1 MKNTCF
7 FLVFFAVFISG
18 SSFAQQ
24 TKIKEC
30 PIFSGLNSLVLDRY
44 DTLTIAYTEEPST
57 NRGYFLAE
65 TIYHPSGSYIE
76 LPTEF
81 KVNDMD
87 YYCENLLFG
96 GGFNKGGEV
105 HGLLGRL
112 FVPNSFDW
120 GQNMEYII
128 LDWITSYGYSVLI
141 TNVKRVVNIIEP
153 QSCLNYFRFA
163 FVGDCKVAYMGDTIN
178 ATAVCD
184 AQYYGQNW
192 YINVF
197 VNGDETIDYTDVT
210 VMDNHVV
217 AAGYNSPEQTIYM
230 SVFDRTY
237 PFINYLSVPGIGH
250 EIKNELSGSKVL
262 AEALSDDYF
271 ALANHFSSESEAG
284 NSVKILDCS
293 SGQPILIH
301 SAYQIQNSQPLIIPS
316 WDLRELKYEQSTDLL
331 YLLHNMDY
339 PVSSQTT
346 SVVNEYDVTNFPS
359 GALLESWLTKNTAYG
374 MGLWASGGF
383 HTVGNSGGILTIYKK
398 KGLYIPITC
407 ADYLETNYEIAQPIC
422 TTVKESNIK
431 LYEQYGSTFLIPN
444 PVATSIN
451 IICQE

>member
-1 MKNTCF
+1 MKKTF
-7 FLVFFAVFISG
+7 IITVLFAVFLTGASY
-18 SSFAQQ
+18 AQQ

-30 PIFSGLNSLVLDRY
+30 PIFSGNNSLVLDSY
-44 DTLTIAYTEEPST
+44 DTLTIAYSEESST
-57 NRGYFLAE
+57 NRVYFLAE
-65 TIYHPSGSYIE
+65 TLFNPSGSYIE
-76 LPTEF
+76 LPSEF

-87 YYCENLLFG
+87 FYCENLLFG
-96 GGFNKGGEV
+96 GGFDKGGEK

-120 GQNMEYII
+120 GQNIEYIV
-128 LDWITSYGYSVLI
+128 LDWITVNSYSVLI
-141 TNVKRVVNIIEP
+141 TNVKRVINIIEP

-163 FVGDCKVAYMGDTIN
+163 FVGDCEVAYLGDTI
-178 ATAVCD
+178 TSTVVCD
-184 AQYYGQNW
+184 AEYHGQNW

-197 VNGDETIDYTDVT
+197 VNLNETIHYTDVT
-210 VMDNHVV
+210 VMDNYVV

-237 PFINYLSVPGIGH
+237 PFIDYPSMFGFGH
-250 EIKNELSGSKVL
+250 EIKNEFSGSKVL
-262 AEALSDDYF
+262 AEALSDNYF
-271 ALANHFSSESEAG
+271 AIANHFLSESEAG

-293 SGQPILIH
+293 SGQPILIN
-301 SAYQIQNSQPLIIPS
+301 SAYQIQNSQPLINPS
-316 WDLRELKYEQSTDLL
+316 WDLRELKYEQSSDLL

-346 SVVNEYDVTNFPS
+346 SVVNEYDVANFPS
-359 GALLESWLTKNTAYG
+359 GALLESWLAKNTAYG

-383 HTVGNSGGILTIYKK
+383 QTVGNSGGILTIYKK
-398 KGLYIPITC
+398 KGLYIPNTC
-407 ADYLETNYEIAQPIC
+407 ADYLETNYEITQPIC
-422 TTVKESNIK
+422 ATVKESYIK
-431 LYEQYGSTFLIPN
+431 LYNHYGSTLLIAN